1 VPPEPAAA
9 WSYAII
15 DEPDGTCR
23 VEVTDEDG
31 ASLPIA
37 RRLSRAQAAVLIERI
52 IREAKRE
59 RKPIKAVIRD
69 PYFMAATVITV
80 KRLPSAGDAQKG

>member
-1 VPPEPAAA
+1 MPAPS
-9 WSYAII
+9 WSHTVI

-37 RRLSRAQAAVLIERI
+37 RRLSRAQAAILVERI
-52 IREAKRE
+52 TREARRE
-59 RKPIKAVIRD
+59 RKPIKAIIRD
-69 PYFMAATVITV
+69 PHFMAATVITV
-80 KRLPSAGDAQKG
+80 KRLPPAGEP